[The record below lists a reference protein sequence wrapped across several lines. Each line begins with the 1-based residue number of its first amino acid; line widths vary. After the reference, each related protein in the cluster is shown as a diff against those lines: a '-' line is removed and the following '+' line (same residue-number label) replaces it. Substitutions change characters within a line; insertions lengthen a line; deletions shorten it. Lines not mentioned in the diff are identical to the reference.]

1 MDRHVGSGSNH
12 ERLSDG
18 YAGVK
23 RTFYENLTLLLTR
36 NGIKASE
43 IQDVVAGLSGA
54 DNDTQTERLQEILRG
69 FGFQYVMVCND
80 GYLPLKAE
88 CNVGI
93 AYNCGTGVCCASID
107 SKGKMIKIGGL
118 DEWSR
123 DAEGGI
129 WLLQQIF
136 SSVYDDAVL
145 LLRETKM
152 TRKIAGLFDSC
163 DIQVGQME
171 TWLPKFM
178 SEDQLQRRIIACFFD
193 AYEAGDH
200 IAIRIGEQM
209 AKRAADYI
217 AAAYRLGAFEEEP
230 ICVVLAGSILL
241 KAANVKYLE
250 TMKRE
255 VVRRIGKDVRW
266 IPLAHTAAYG
276 AIQWI
281 EQRQKPMKQA
291 GGSTPDFV

>member
-1 MDRHVGSGSNH
+1 M
-12 ERLSDG
+12 
-18 YAGVK
+18 
-23 RTFYENLTLLLTR
+23 
-36 NGIKASE
+36 
-43 IQDVVAGLSGA
+43 
-54 DNDTQTERLQEILRG
+54 
-69 FGFQYVMVCND
+69 
-80 GYLPLKAE
+80 
-88 CNVGI
+88 
-93 AYNCGTGVCCASID
+93 
-107 SKGKMIKIGGL
+107 
-118 DEWSR
+118 
-123 DAEGGI
+123 
-129 WLLQQIF
+129 QQIF
-136 SSVYDDAVL
+136 SCVYVDGVL